1 MSKLQHSVG
10 DLIRLST
17 QYLSEKGCTSPRL
30 DAEVL
35 LGHVLGLSRVE
46 IYLNLDKPL
55 TNEEVDQYRV
65 LIGRRGQRIPV
76 AYLTGNR
83 EFYSLPLTVQPGV
96 LIPRPETELL
106 VEKVIQ
112 LVADSLDQEEE
123 AISVLELGT
132 GSGAIALALACESP
146 CIQVTAVD
154 ISSTALQTARLN
166 AERLEVTDQI
176 QFVQSDLFNNVDGTY
191 FIICSNPPYI
201 PSQEMLTLQPEVSKE
216 PTVALDGGE
225 DGLTFYRRI
234 MDQAASFLEQPGF
247 VVLEIGWNQGNA
259 VRQMGESK
267 GFQWLETIPD
277 YGDTIGWWFS
287 MALETIV
294 LSPHEL
300 DKAAQLLRTGEVV
313 AFPTETVYGLGR
325 ML

>member
-1 MSKLQHSVG
+1 MSELQHSVG
-10 DLIRLST
+10 ELIRLST
-17 QYLSEKGCTSPRL
+17 QYLSEKGCASPRL

-46 IYLNLDKPL
+46 LYLNLDKPL
-55 TNEEVDQYRV
+55 TNEEVDQYRI

-112 LVADSLDQEEE
+112 LVSGDLDET
-123 AISVLELGT
+123 ISILELGT

-154 ISSTALQTARLN
+154 ISPTALETAKLN
-166 AERLEVTDQI
+166 AEKLEVADQI
-176 QFVQSDLFNNVDGTY
+176 YLIQSDLLKEVDGTY
-191 FIICSNPPYI
+191 SVICSNPPYI
-201 PSQEMLTLQPEVSKE
+201 PSQEMLTLQPEVSRE
-216 PTVALDGGE
+216 PKVALDGGE

-247 VVLEIGWNQGNA
+247 VVLEIGWNQGDA
-259 VRQMGESK
+259 VRQIGENK

-277 YGDTIGWWFS
+277 YGGHD
-287 MALETIV
+287 
-294 LSPHEL
+294 
-300 DKAAQLLRTGEVV
+300 RVV
-313 AFPTETVYGLGR
+313 VFQWH
-325 ML
+325 